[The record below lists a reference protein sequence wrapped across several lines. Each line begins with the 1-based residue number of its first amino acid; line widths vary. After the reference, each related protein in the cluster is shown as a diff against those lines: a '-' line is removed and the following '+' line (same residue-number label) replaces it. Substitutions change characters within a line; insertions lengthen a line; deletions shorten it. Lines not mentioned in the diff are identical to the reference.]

1 MDGVFG
7 RCFMYQLCIFIKS
20 EKEKTNMKKWNILLA
35 ALLTITAIMGTTVPV
50 EASSSVVNIEVKATT
65 MDQVS
70 VTVPTLLPIVFNE
83 DGSNTLPTNWTIENK
98 STIAGIHL
106 KQIDMVSKGDVWKLL
121 ADSRDTKTLSADTKA
136 MKFSIGKEGE
146 LKVVAPTEG
155 TEHSSG
161 QLEFA
166 TGEISIPSGKTQ
178 KLDFGVERGA
188 FTESQ
193 AYAEAFN
200 MVLTFRFN

>member
-1 MDGVFG
+1 
-7 RCFMYQLCIFIKS
+7 
-20 EKEKTNMKKWNILLA
+20 MKKWNILLA

-121 ADSRDTKTLSADTKA
+121 ADSRDTKILSVDTKA
-136 MKFSIGKEGE
+136 MKFSVGKDGQF
-146 LKVVAPTEG
+146 KVVAPTEG
-155 TEHSSG
+155 TEHSTG
-161 QLEFA
+161 KLEFA
-166 TGEISIPSGKTQ
+166 SGEISIPSGETQ

-188 FTESQ
+188 FTKSQ

-200 MVLTFRFN
+200 MVLTFQFN